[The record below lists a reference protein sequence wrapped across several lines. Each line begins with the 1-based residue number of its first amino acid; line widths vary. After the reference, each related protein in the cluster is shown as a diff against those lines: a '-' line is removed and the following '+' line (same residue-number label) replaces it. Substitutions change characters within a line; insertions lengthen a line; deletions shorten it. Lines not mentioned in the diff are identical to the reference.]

1 MSLTY
6 SPEQVHPEH
15 GPLCY
20 LCDIEDVA
28 AVSETPR
35 SQTVVTVETVAEV
48 EPTVVTVVPRD
59 SIRRRVFL
67 EPLGVLIS
75 VMAGALQSVAVDVGN
90 RSFTVPSSG
99 E

>member
-1 MSLTY
+1 VSLTY

-48 EPTVVTVVPRD
+48 EPTVVQLC
-59 SIRRRVFL
+59 RVIQF
-67 EPLGVLIS
+67 
-75 VMAGALQSVAVDVGN
+75 GAVYSSN
-90 RSFTVPSSG
+90 RLAC
-99 E
+99 